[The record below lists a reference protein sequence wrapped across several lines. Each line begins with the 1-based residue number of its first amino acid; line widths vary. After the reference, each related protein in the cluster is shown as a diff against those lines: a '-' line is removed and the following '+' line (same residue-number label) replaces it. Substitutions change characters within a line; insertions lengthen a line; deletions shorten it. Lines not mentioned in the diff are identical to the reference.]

1 MRQGEN
7 SARWAVQRCL
17 AEPEETVCGLRVLYA
32 PLSAE
37 VSCSGWVW
45 LGQGKDCQ
53 RQAWKEQ
60 VVRQH
65 GNAEPGGHHPGDHGV
80 LLRFVGDGGP
90 GVDLAEQLVY
100 RRAQAAVGREAD
112 LRVGEGLPQGNTL
125 PPGQRMF

>member
-37 VSCSGWVW
+37 VSCAGGVW
-45 LGQGKDCQ
+45 LRQREDRH
-53 RQAWKEQ
+53 RQAGKEQ
-60 VVRQH
+60 VIRQD
-65 GNAEPGGHHPGDHGV
+65 GNAKPGRYHPGDHGI
-80 LLRFVGDGGP
+80 LLRLIGDGGP